1 MINSNRGHELQV
13 HYEVGVVD
21 DTFIVVEDNKI
32 VRFKV
37 NNNVDNEDYVSMR

>member
-1 MINSNRGHELQV
+1 MIELNRGHGVQV

-21 DTFIVVEDNKI
+21 DTFIVVEGNKI

-37 NNNVDNEDYVSMR
+37 NNNGNNNATYQ